1 MIKSMEKEQWLGW
14 ILMKSMLGIGRM
26 MFSTHMENIIGMII
40 RFNLKYWRM
49 FTRETGKMGKDKDLV
64 PSYIPM
70 DADSKAFFRIILNK
84 D

>member
-1 MIKSMEKEQWLGW
+1 
-14 ILMKSMLGIGRM
+14 
-26 MFSTHMENIIGMII
+26 
-40 RFNLKYWRM
+40 M